1 MSELIAGGTPE
12 PSALWQDWQ
21 FSRYRSAPDR
31 RKSPSGPSAEDGRSE
46 RPGGEGA
53 QFATRPMLD
62 AMNGIPR
69 CLSQLSPS
77 TGVIRRPLTRTE
89 TSFGVW
95 RTPADE
101 ASPKATAAK
110 GRQTARQ
117 AVTCRT
123 VRQL

>member
-31 RKSPSGPSAEDGRSE
+31 RKSPSGPSPEDGRSD
-46 RPGGEGA
+46 RPVGEGA

-77 TGVIRRPLTRTE
+77 TAEIRRPLTTRTE
-89 TSFGVW
+89 TSFLVW
-95 RTPADE
+95 RTPTDE
-101 ASPKATAAK
+101 ASPKATPAK
-110 GRQTARQ
+110 GRQTATR
-117 AVTCRT
+117 ALPHRM
-123 VRQL
+123 VR